1 MYDYLRL
8 DSISSNKQLSKSS
21 GLGDRLCNIISS
33 LVTYLPLIYI
43 KNLILSS
50 SIPSFRDKS
59 LLLYNTQLTHKPRY
73 NIHFSYNINLQKVKR
88 VGLSVALF
96 LTALHSRHVSDL
108 VCLLLKPACL
118 ACAALRMIRNTD
130 SLSAFLCLS
139 LPPIQ
144 RLYDEP
150 SLFPLLQVAQI

>member
-96 LTALHSRHVSDL
+96 LTALHSRHVSRL
-108 VCLLLKPACL
+108 VCFWSGAGLFC
-118 ACAALRMIRNTD
+118 LRMFRNTD

-150 SLFPLLQVAQI
+150 CLFPLLQLAQI